1 MKRYL
6 IVESE
11 GEQLFMIKNLFS
23 LRKTNGKILFSDK
36 NVTNLEVMLSY
47 VWTTDRALT
56 FIDATNNHIDILRRS
71 MFKHFSYHNYRIHYK
86 CFDDLKEWL
95 KEKQETNLIL

>member
-6 IVESE
+6 IVKSE

-36 NVTNLEVMLSY
+36 NVTNLEVML

-71 MFKHFSYHNYRIHYK
+71 MLS
-86 CFDDLKEWL
+86 
-95 KEKQETNLIL
+95 ILVIIIIEYIISVLTI